1 MPKTLEYDLVIIGAG
16 PAGLTA
22 ALYAARQ
29 GLKTV
34 VISAGPVGG
43 QMLTT
48 MNIENYPGFESIR
61 GKDLAEKMLA
71 QVKKQ
76 GVEVK
81 DCGVVKLMRS
91 KDLLD
96 VITAKGNDYRAK
108 AVIISTGAKY
118 KQLGI
123 PGEEKFTGRGVSNCT
138 TCDAPFFKGKTVAV
152 IGGGNTALTSAVF
165 LAGIA
170 KKVYIVHRRDEFRG
184 SSSLIAESEEKK
196 VEKVMDSVCTE
207 IKGDK
212 VVTGITVQNV
222 KTKEKQE
229 IPVNGVFINIG
240 ITSTTAVAESIG
252 VELTEDKSVKVNTN
266 MQTNIPGV
274 FAAGDI
280 SGNIRQIV
288 TAAGEGAT
296 AALNAYKYIRARE
309 GKTVDVIDWD

>member
-22 ALYAARQ
+22 ALYSARQ

-34 VISAGPVGG
+34 VISAGLIGG

-48 MNIENYPGFESIR
+48 TNIENYPGFESISGR
-61 GKDLAEKMLA
+61 DLSDKMVS

-81 DCGVVKLMRS
+81 DCGVVKLS
-91 KDLLD
+91 KNKNWLD
-96 VITAKGNDYRAK
+96 VITAKGNNYKAK
-108 AVIISTGAKY
+108 AVIIATGAKY

-123 PGEEKFTGRGVSNCT
+123 PGELKFMGRGVSYCT

-152 IGGGNTALTSAVF
+152 IGGGNTALSSALH

-184 SSSLIAESEEKK
+184 SESLTKEIEAKGVEKIMNSVCTKIEGDKIVTGMTVQDVKTKEEKK
-196 VEKVMDSVCTE
+196 VQVD
-207 IKGDK
+207 GA
-212 VVTGITVQNV
+212 
-222 KTKEKQE
+222 
-229 IPVNGVFINIG
+229 FINIG

-266 MQTNIPGV
+266 MQTNVLGV

-280 SGNIRQIV
+280 TGNIRQIV
-288 TAAGEGAT
+288 TAAGEGAI
-296 AALNAYKYIRARE
+296 AALNAYRYIRARE
-309 GKTVDVIDWD
+309 GKKVDVIDWD

>member
-34 VISAGPVGG
+34 VISAGPIGG
-43 QMLTT
+43 QMLTAT
-48 MNIENYPGFESIR
+48 NIENYPGFESISGR
-61 GKDLAEKMLA
+61 DLSDKMLS

-81 DCGVVKLMRS
+81 DCGVVKLI
-91 KDLLD
+91 KKNTQIEA
-96 VITAKGNDYRAK
+96 ITAKGNNYKAK
-108 AVIISTGAKY
+108 AVIIAAGAKY

-123 PGEEKFTGRGVSNCT
+123 PGEEKLMGRGVSYCT
-138 TCDAPFFKGKTVAV
+138 TCDAPFFKGKSVAV
-152 IGGGNTALTSAVF
+152 IGGGDTALTSALF
-165 LAGIA
+165 LANIA

-184 SSSLIAESEEKK
+184 SSSLIEELEEKK
-196 VEKVMDSVCTE
+196 VEKVMESVCTE
-207 IKGDK
+207 INGDK
-212 VVTGITVQNV
+212 VVTNIILQNV
-222 KTKEKQE
+222 KTKEKRE

-266 MQTNIPGV
+266 MQTNVSGV

-280 SGNIRQIV
+280 TGNIRQIV

-296 AALNAYKYIRARE
+296 AALNAYRYIRARE
-309 GKTVDVIDWD
+309 GKNVDVIDWD